1 MRIQEIDT
9 KVDKLF
15 IAQLVLISFWYI
27 FFFIGLYML
36 KKVIDFRGFRRIL
49 NAMQENIRWEW
60 GKTVCVAWLTW
71 PRNVEN

>member
-49 NAMQENIRWEW
+49 NAMQENIR
-60 GKTVCVAWLTW
+60 
-71 PRNVEN
+71 